1 MRRLALPALLLL
13 APACRGYQAYP
24 RLADPDGLV
33 PADQFAAYG
42 SEQAQA
48 VAIGRELAM
57 ARVDD
62 TPEGRARQVDAAI
75 AFAHRMPAVV
85 GVQADTLGLRLTVTF
100 ASGWVKGVVPVGDG
114 RNGAET
120 PFLPGRP
127 GR

>member
-13 APACRGYQAYP
+13 APACRGYQSFP
-24 RLADPDGLV
+24 PLADQDGLI

-62 TPEGRARQVDAAI
+62 TPAGRARQVDAAI
-75 AFAHRMPAVV
+75 AFARRMPGVAD
-85 GVQADTLGLRLTVTF
+85 VQADTLGLRLTVTF
-100 ASGWVKGVVPVGDG
+100 TSGWVKGVVPVGDD

-120 PFLPGRP
+120 PYLPGLPGR
-127 GR
+127 